1 MLNTAVS
8 YVLAQGA
15 GDFDPMDGV
24 SPTLGDFGGK
34 WLVIGGLIWGLCI
47 VGATV
52 YLAKGFLQ
60 YATARH
66 QGMVERVAE
75 SAKEI
80 KHALVGLAG
89 LAGLPVIVLGVLKLI
104 G

>member
-1 MLNTAVS
+1 MNKLMVN
-8 YVLAQGA
+8 VLAAQ
-15 GDFDPMDGV
+15 GDFDPLDGV
-24 SPTLGDFGGK
+24 SPSLGDFQGK
-34 WLVIGGLIWGLCI
+34 WVIIAGLIWALCI

-89 LAGLPVIVLGVLKLI
+89 LAGLPLIVVAVLKLV
-104 G
+104 GG

>member
-1 MLNTAVS
+1 MKLST
-8 YVLAQGA
+8 YILAQV
-15 GDFDPMDGV
+15 DEFDPMDGV
-24 SPTLGDFGGK
+24 TPSLGDFNDK
-34 WLVIGGLIWGLCI
+34 WLVIGGVLWAVCI
-47 VGATV
+47 VGATI

-60 YATARH
+60 YAAARQ
-66 QGMVERVAE
+66 QGMVERVSE

-89 LAGLPVIVLGVLKLI
+89 LAALPVIVLGVLNLL

>member
-1 MLNTAVS
+1 MNLTAL
-8 YVLAQGA
+8 YLAQA

-24 SPTLGDFGGK
+24 SPSLGDFNDK
-34 WLVIGGLIWGLCI
+34 WLVIGGLIWGICI

-60 YATARH
+60 YATARQ

-80 KHALVGLAG
+80 KHALVGLGG
-89 LAGLPVIVLGVLKLI
+89 LAALPIIVLGVLKLL

>member
-1 MLNTAVS
+1 MKNGITFF
-8 YVLAQGA
+8 LAQADGFDPMKGIKPSL
-15 GDFDPMDGV
+15 GDFDA
-24 SPTLGDFGGK
+24 K
-34 WLVIGGLIWGLCI
+34 WVVIGGLIWGLCI

-89 LAGLPVIVLGVLKLI
+89 LAGLPVIVVAVLQLLSK
-104 G
+104 